1 MKKFSK
7 KAEETKTTKTAKTDE
22 TSRKIKMED
31 LDPVE
36 LEAMHRLAAHLA
48 IRRMLKVAVEEAEEK
63 AEESRPRRTMRS
75 TLDESGN
82 PWDELFGK
90 DDDDMSE
97 LEKLFHVS
105 PEHRI
110 RIDPDAETWDDED
123 DLPFGKPH
131 DDEDEDDDE
140 ESMTN
145 EFLREHYIPKK
156 HGKYVPR
163 PRAKCADGYSVSIQ
177 AGSGAGVR
185 CWPNEDTDKFT
196 HVALDLPSCVDEELL
211 PYRYDLDDPDEIFYF
226 FVPVEIV
233 DKVLEKHGGIVGTE
247 TVGEF
252 FVKKMMED

>member
-1 MKKFSK
+1 MKNFSK
-7 KAEETKTTKTAKTDE
+7 KAEETKTTKTEE
-22 TSRKIKMED
+22 TKARKITEKD
-31 LDPVE
+31 LDSVE
-36 LEAMHRLAAHLA
+36 REALNRLATHLV
-48 IRRMLKVAVEEAEEK
+48 IRRVLKEAAEEAEEK
-63 AEESRPRRTMRS
+63 TGDFRPRRTLHS
-75 TLDESGN
+75 ALDETGN

-97 LEKLFHVS
+97 LEKLFRVS

-110 RIDPDAETWDDED
+110 HIDPNAEAWDDDED
-123 DLPFGKPH
+123 D
-131 DDEDEDDDE
+131 DDDDDNDEDDAE
-140 ESMTN
+140 ESATN
-145 EFLREHYIPKK
+145 EFLREHYIPNK

-196 HVALDLPSCVDEELL
+196 HVALDMPSCVDEELL
-211 PYRYDLDDPDEIFYF
+211 PYRYDLDDPEEIFYF
-226 FVPVEIV
+226 FVPIEVM

-252 FVKKMMED
+252 LVKKMFEI